1 MRSSL
6 MSRSLF
12 LCLTSVAALAS
23 GCSDDSCGPGD
34 APKVGLVAGSA
45 EVTLTFGNMTSRAG
59 NDCPDPSAPVGVVS
73 VSIEGAQTD
82 GTGGLITLCVPR
94 PDLLMQ
100 GNRTLGLTI
109 SSADIRIIDLHGSS
123 GACTYAI
130 DSTRPPTGTGSGSGV
145 CNNGIDKAGFA
156 IELDGAV
163 SLRRT
168 CGAMIDTVAVKL
180 TGSVA
185 VPAE

>member
-1 MRSSL
+1 MW
-6 MSRSLF
+6 RSLF
-12 LCLTSVAALAS
+12 LSLISIATLG

-45 EVTLTFGNMTSRAG
+45 DVTLTFGNMTSRAG
-59 NDCPDPSAPVGVVS
+59 NDCPDASAPAGVVA
-73 VSIEGAQTD
+73 VSIEGTQSD
-82 GTGGLITLCVPR
+82 GTGLITLCVPR
-94 PDLLMQ
+94 PDLLME
-100 GNRTLGLTI
+100 GNRSLGHTI

-123 GACTYAI
+123 GTCTYAL
-130 DSTRPPTGTGSGSGV
+130 DSSRPPTGTGSGSGV

-156 IELDGAV
+156 IELDGAI

-168 CGAMIDTVAVKL
+168 CGATIDTVAVKL

>member
-6 MSRSLF
+6 SSLSLF
-12 LCLTSVAALAS
+12 LSCTSVVAA

-34 APKVGLVAGSA
+34 APKVGLVASSVD
-45 EVTLTFGNMTSRAG
+45 VTLTYGNMTSRAG
-59 NDCPDPSAPVGVVS
+59 NDCPDPSAPTGVVS
-73 VSIEGAQTD
+73 VSIEGTQSD
-82 GTGGLITLCVPR
+82 GTNGLITLCVPR
-94 PDLLMQ
+94 PDLLMD

-123 GACTYAI
+123 GTCTYSL
-130 DSTRPPTGTGSGSGV
+130 DSSRPPTGTGGGSGV
-145 CNNGIDKAGFA
+145 CGNGTDKAGFA
-156 IELDGAV
+156 LELDGAV

-168 CGAMIDTVAVKL
+168 CGATIDTVAVKL